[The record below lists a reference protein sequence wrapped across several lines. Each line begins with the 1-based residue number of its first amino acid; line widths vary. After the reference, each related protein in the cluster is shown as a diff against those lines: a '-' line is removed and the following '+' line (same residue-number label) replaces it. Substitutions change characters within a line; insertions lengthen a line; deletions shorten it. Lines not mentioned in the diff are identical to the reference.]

1 MSNSPWDFGA
11 EALTESDRAALHE
24 RVQAGPEFR
33 ALRRRMR
40 GFAFPMVAAF
50 LLWYLAFVL
59 LASYARDLM
68 ATPVLGVINL
78 GLVIGLAQFVSTF
91 ALTAGYVRYA
101 RRHLDPLAEKI
112 RTEVEGS
119 DPATTGSSA
128 RVAAGGVR
136 VVDVLSAERVAV
148 FFLLIGG
155 GASCT
160 RM

>member
-1 MSNSPWDFGA
+1 MSNRPWDFGA
-11 EALTESDRAALHE
+11 EALTESERAALHE

-78 GLVIGLAQFVSTF
+78 GLVIGLAQFASTF

-101 RRHLDPLAEKI
+101 RRRLDPLAEKI
-112 RTEVEGS
+112 RGEVETEVAGA
-119 DPATTGSSA
+119 DPAGTGSPVRGPVDA
-128 RVAAGGVR
+128 VRVVEVLPAERIAAMDGVRVGGVR
-136 VVDVLSAERVAV
+136 
-148 FFLLIGG
+148 
-155 GASCT
+155 
-160 RM
+160 